1 MVTKNFRAPELFD
14 LHYATIKT
22 VVSDEDKAEGRNR
35 YCGIAKANALFGL
48 NWEENVRSY
57 LGEDSEGNK
66 RKSTLVNRKI
76 RETVDENRSLF
87 PMLNTGI
94 VIVARRAQ
102 ITDEK
107 RTAKLSDASIING
120 AQTSGVLRDYF
131 NEHREDGEYPSVNFE
146 LIVCE
151 DEDLIAEI
159 SIARNFQ
166 NKVAD
171 LSIYGRKELF
181 DPIEAALK
189 RHDRSIT
196 LRKSETD
203 FGDEFLDTEK
213 LIQSITAL
221 MPNSILVPSA
231 KSRNAKTP
239 ETEYRVYAYRHRARC
254 LKDYATVME
263 SRLEK
268 DKEWQAAA
276 SFYVQMAWDAWS
288 IYKELKKE
296 QSFSY
301 LKKVQGEMIDNRK
314 LVSPDGVPDGI
325 VFPMLSALSRFVAQ
339 GQDGWKLNIPPTFPW
354 PVFFQMTANLFK
366 NTADHNPNTMGKHA
380 DCYISLHG
388 MLEMFA
394 AMSKG

>member
-1 MVTKNFRAPELFD
+1 MVTKASRAPDLFD
-14 LHYATIKT
+14 LHYTTIKT
-22 VVSDEDKAEGRNR
+22 VVSDEDRAEGRNR
-35 YCGIAKANALFGL
+35 YCGVAKANALFGL

-57 LGEDSEGNK
+57 LGEDAEGNK

-102 ITDEK
+102 IADEK
-107 RTAKLSDASIING
+107 RLAKLSAASIING
-120 AQTSGVLRDYF
+120 AQTSGVLREYF
-131 NEHREDGEYPSVNFE
+131 KDHAEDVDFPSVNFE

-181 DPIEAALK
+181 DPIEAALR
-189 RHDRSIT
+189 RHDRTIT

-213 LIQSITAL
+213 LIQAITAL
-221 MPNSILVPSA
+221 MPSSIPVPSA
-231 KSRNAKTP
+231 ATRHAKTP

-263 SRLEK
+263 SQIERKK
-268 DKEWQAAA
+268 DWESAAT
-276 SFYVQMAWDAWS
+276 FFVQMGWDAWTL
-288 IYKELKKE
+288 YKKLKSE
-296 QSFSY
+296 QSFSF
-301 LKKVQGEMIDNRK
+301 LKKVEGEVVASRK
-314 LVSPDGVPDGI
+314 IVAPEGVPDGI
-325 VFPMLSALSRFVAQ
+325 VFPMLSALSRFARQ
-339 GQDGWKLNIPPTFPW
+339 EQDGWTMKIPPTFPW

-394 AMSKG
+394 AMTKG